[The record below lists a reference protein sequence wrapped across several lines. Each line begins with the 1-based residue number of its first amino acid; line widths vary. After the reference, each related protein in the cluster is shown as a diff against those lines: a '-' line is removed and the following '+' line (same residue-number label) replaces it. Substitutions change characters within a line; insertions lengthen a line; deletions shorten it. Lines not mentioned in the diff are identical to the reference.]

1 MKHVIIIG
9 AGAAGIMAAL
19 AAAGQ
24 GASVTLLE
32 KNNIVGKRWALPARA
47 AAI

>member
-1 MKHVIIIG
+1 MKEILVIG

-19 AAAGQ
+19 AAAEA
-24 GASVTLLE
+24 GAGYTYLKKMISSA
-32 KNNIVGKRWALPARA
+32 KRWALPARA